1 MKRMLTVA
9 VLSTLGVGAMTA
21 QAAEFADTAQV
32 ISATPIYDRVSS
44 PRRECVNEPVTTYE
58 DRRIRRDVPDAYR
71 ENRDYRSSSTEREGT
86 GAGAVLGAIIG
97 GVIGHQFGNSSGGR
111 DRGTAAGA
119 ILGGVIGNQIEKDS
133 GNDYRTS
140 DSPYRR
146 SRYDVER
153 VPVTRDVQRCN
164 VVNDYREEIRGY
176 DVRYR
181 YNGRDYTT
189 RVVRS
194 GPDHPG
200 ASGGASGQ
208 PRRLSLQ
215 HLRQS
220 LLLIRR
226 PELPAVITRRWKQR
240 RFFYSAKANST
251 ASAGTSS
258 FSLNRTSLTSPSL
271 GLTMVC
277 SIFMASRMMSG
288 CSSRPCPPRLP

>member
-9 VLSTLGVGAMTA
+9 VLSTLGVGAMTV

-58 DRRIRRDVPDAYR
+58 ERRVRREYPDAYR
-71 ENRDYRSSSTEREGT
+71 ENRDYRSSSNDREGT

-119 ILGGVIGNQIEKDS
+119 VLGGVIGHQIEKD
-133 GNDYRTS
+133 GNNEYRST

-164 VVNDYREEIRGY
+164 VVNDYREEVRGY

-189 RVVRS
+189 RLSYDPGPTIPVQVEVRPAYRAGHS
-194 GPDHPG
+194 NNDHRG
-200 ASGGASGQ
+200 
-208 PRRLSLQ
+208 
-215 HLRQS
+215 
-220 LLLIRR
+220 
-226 PELPAVITRRWKQR
+226 
-240 RFFYSAKANST
+240 
-251 ASAGTSS
+251 
-258 FSLNRTSLTSPSL
+258 NRYY
-271 GLTMVC
+271 
-277 SIFMASRMMSG
+277 
-288 CSSRPCPPRLP
+288 